1 MLLLNLLETEFWK
14 FSTYKRV
21 MDPVHVDDNMNKK
34 CTIDIIL
41 SSNCSFY
48 LIIWLLLV
56 IIVLLVFNICITIC
70 CKGNLKETSRQ
81 SIDEGSACVIVDQ
94 GDEHWSLYR

>member
-1 MLLLNLLETEFWK
+1 MLLLLTRSFQIK
-14 FSTYKRV
+14 HT
-21 MDPVHVDDNMNKK
+21 MDPVHVDGNMNQK

-41 SSNCSFY
+41 SNNCSFY

-70 CKGNLKETSRQ
+70 CKGKETPRQ